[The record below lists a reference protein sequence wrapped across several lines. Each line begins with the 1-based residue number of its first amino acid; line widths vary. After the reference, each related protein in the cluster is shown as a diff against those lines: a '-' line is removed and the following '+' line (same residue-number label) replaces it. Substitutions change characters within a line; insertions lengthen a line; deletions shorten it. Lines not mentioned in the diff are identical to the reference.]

1 MNLDFMLSE
10 AFLQGAMGGG
20 TLGLGRMIVTLI
32 QMDHTNS
39 NNKYWRFLVSHVL
52 AAVLFALL
60 GAVMSFS
67 FEGKA
72 GNVMQGI
79 SGMALLALLAGN
91 MLPSHNAP
99 TAPSHAQNSG
109 TP

>member
-1 MNLDFMLSE
+1 MLSE
-10 AFLQGAMGGG
+10 AWLQGAMGGG
-20 TLGLGRMIVTLI
+20 ALGLGRMIVTLI
-32 QMDHTNS
+32 QMNHTNP
-39 NNKYWRFLVSHVL
+39 NNRYGRFVVTHLI
-52 AAVLFALL
+52 AALLFALL

-91 MLPSHNAP
+91 MLPSHNA
-99 TAPSHAQNSG
+99 SQNQNAG